1 MSVNLKSLLS
11 ANTLSDEFT
20 RLRRELEAREPRPRH
35 IVVFGASG
43 KEGAS
48 TVAAHLAMAF
58 ASGQATSGGRVLL
71 VQANLHK
78 RAQRNDSGLPFE
90 GPGLWGWDMSS
101 ALPSQPFSRQPA
113 LHLLGPG
120 NPPSDRMGLASASDR
135 LLAALTQADRED
147 YAYTI
152 WDVPALLQHAE
163 GIDLIAASDGGL
175 AVIEM
180 DETRVGA
187 LEYLRGVLDRRNAR
201 LLGAV
206 LNRCGRYWPR
216 STRRLAA

>member
-11 ANTLSDEFT
+11 SHTLGDEFT

-48 TVAAHLAMAF
+48 TVAAHLALAF
-58 ASGQATSGGRVLL
+58 AGGQPAGGRVLL

-78 RAQRNDSGLPFE
+78 RVLRDESGLPFE
-90 GPGLWGWDMSS
+90 GPGLWGWDMNSP
-101 ALPSQPFSRQPA
+101 LPSQPFARQPA

-120 NPPSDRMGLASASDR
+120 SPPKDRMGLASASDR
-135 LLAALTQADRED
+135 LLAALAQADRED

-187 LEYLRGVLDRRNAR
+187 LEYLRGVLDRRHAR

-216 STRRLAA
+216 STRRLAV